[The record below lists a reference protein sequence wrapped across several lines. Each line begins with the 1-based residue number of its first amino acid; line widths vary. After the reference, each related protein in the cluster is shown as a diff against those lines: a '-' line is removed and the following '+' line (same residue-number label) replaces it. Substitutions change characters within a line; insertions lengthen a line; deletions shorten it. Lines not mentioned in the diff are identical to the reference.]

1 MKSYRLEDD
10 FLAPE
15 IERGLIAA
23 VAQSP
28 ALYWEFLDL
37 LPAEAF
43 ACEAAAWRAV
53 GKAVEQERPAPAL
66 DGWVASSDPRGDVGR
81 LTDQYQ
87 RRLLARAQEKLAA
100 GLHDLTKPATEIVTL
115 LEEEAA
121 SIQAAL
127 RQSMAERLTW
137 ASDYLPAVLKDA
149 EDRHQQ
155 RIETNKPV
163 MGVASGINRLDTILG
178 GFSDGLY
185 LLAGGPGVG
194 KTTLAMQL
202 AATAAREGIPALY
215 VTFENSPENL
225 ILKALCAR
233 AGINP
238 RDVQRGYAE
247 IDKLRQAAHEW
258 RPVADRLALI
268 EGRSSL
274 TIAQVRAQALRA
286 MNRHKSERCLIIA
299 DYLQLWAKAS
309 DELNGGAT
317 RERVEMLGAD
327 LRELAMRLRS
337 PVLAIA
343 SQSREAGNYAE
354 GKGKA
359 RLDSLKESGDL
370 EYGADVVLF
379 LTPASDRTATS
390 PARAVDLT
398 IAKNR
403 HGDTGRVDLIFRPDV
418 GTLREEA
425 KE

>member
-28 ALYWEFLDL
+28 ALYWELLDV
-37 LPAEAF
+37 LPVEAF
-43 ACEAAAWRAV
+43 ACEAEAWRAI
-53 GKAVEQERPAPAL
+53 GEAVEQERPAPQI
-66 DGWVASSDPRGDVGR
+66 DGWKPSSDPHGDAGK
-81 LTDQYQ
+81 LTDLYQ
-87 RRLLARAQEKLAA
+87 RRLLARTQERLAA
-100 GLHDLTKPATEIVTL
+100 GLHDLTRPATEIATL

-127 RQSMAERLTW
+127 RQSLAERLTW

-149 EDRHQQ
+149 EERNAK

-178 GFSDGLY
+178 GLNDGLY

-202 AATAAREGIPALY
+202 AAHAAREGTPALY

-238 RDVQRGYAE
+238 RDVMRGYAE
-247 IDKLRQAAHEW
+247 IEKLRQAAAEW

-268 EGRSSL
+268 EGRGSL

-286 MNRHKSERCLIIA
+286 MNRHKSERVLIIA

-309 DELNGGAT
+309 DELSGGAT
-317 RERVEMLGAD
+317 RERVEILGAN

-379 LTPASDRTATS
+379 LTPATDRTAIA

-398 IAKNR
+398 IGKNR